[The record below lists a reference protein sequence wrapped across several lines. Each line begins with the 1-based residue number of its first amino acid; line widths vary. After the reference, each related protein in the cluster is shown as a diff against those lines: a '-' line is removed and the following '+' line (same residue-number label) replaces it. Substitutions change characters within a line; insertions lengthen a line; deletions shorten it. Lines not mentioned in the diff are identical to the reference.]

1 VLCTF
6 SAPGSFVDKHI
17 PGRRIRENGMT
28 VRVGK
33 SVNENSLPSAIVNT
47 RYQANVQNKN
57 EHITGVKDLTVDPVS
72 EQSQTLVEE
81 SEVEGATTEEIANK
95 KLKEYMTHGERFT
108 IFTHEQIYPHED
120 PTPSPGEDLTARQR
134 LGYEYMAS
142 HEYRSDVEEDGEDE
156 V

>member
-33 SVNENSLPSAIVNT
+33 SVNENISPSAIVDT

-57 EHITGVKDLTVDPVS
+57 EHTTGVKDLTVDPVS

-81 SEVEGATTEEIANK
+81 SEVEGATSEEIEN
-95 KLKEYMTHGERFT
+95 T
-108 IFTHEQIYPHED
+108 EQRIHD
-120 PTPSPGEDLTARQR
+120 PR
-134 LGYEYMAS
+134 
-142 HEYRSDVEEDGEDE
+142 
-156 V
+156 